1 LISVGFDF
9 DVFVWNPY
17 VANLILRL
25 HDHGCSLCGVEIIPH
40 TPIMITADIEGSF
53 KIWDIRNFSCV
64 QTFRTEEKKVS
75 SFCGFVAIHSNKRL
89 VGVGRKLTFFDYEK
103 IEQPKLTDEMPIVTA
118 LYNPTT
124 FTFITVSNKF
134 VKIWDAA
141 KGEVSR

>member
-1 LISVGFDF
+1 
-9 DVFVWNPY
+9 
-17 VANLILRL
+17 
-25 HDHGCSLCGVEIIPH
+25 
-40 TPIMITADIEGSF
+40 M
-53 KIWDIRNFSCV
+53 
-64 QTFRTEEKKVS
+64 
-75 SFCGFVAIHSNKRL
+75 AIHSNKRL